1 MRRLSFLFIIA
12 FTAVTYTACND
23 QPAKDTHTE
32 ENKSDSTAQAAAPQ
46 PAIKEE
52 AVTYTGDGVTMKG
65 FVAYD
70 SGSTAKR
77 PAVLIIHEW
86 WGLNDYPKM
95 RARELAQLGYIAF
108 AMDMFGDG
116 KTVDN
121 PDAAG
126 KMATPYYQNPQ
137 KAKARIDAAL
147 ATLKGMS
154 QTDTSKIAAIGYC
167 FGGGM
172 ALNAARL
179 GENLKGVVSFH
190 GSLLGTPAKKDLLK
204 AKLLV
209 CHGAADQ
216 FVKQTEVDQFKK
228 QMDSIG
234 ADYTFKAYADAGH
247 AFTNPNA
254 TNVGKQ
260 FNIPIA
266 YNAAADTAS
275 WNDMRSFF
283 DRIFK

>member
-1 MRRLSFLFIIA
+1 MTSFI
-12 FTAVTYTACND
+12 AVTFTACND
-23 QPAKDTHTE
+23 QPAKENTE
-32 ENKSDSTAQAAAPQ
+32 EKKPDSTAQATAPQ

-52 AVTYTGDGVTMKG
+52 TVSYTGDGVTMKG

-70 SGSTAKR
+70 SASTAKR
-77 PAVLIIHEW
+77 PAVLIVHEW

-95 RARELAQLGYIAF
+95 RARELAKMGYVAF
-108 AMDMFGDG
+108 AMDMFGEG

-126 KMATPYYQNPQ
+126 KMATPFYKNPQ

-172 ALNAARL
+172 VLNAAKM
-179 GENLKGVVSFH
+179 GENVKGIVSFH
-190 GSLLGTPAKKDLLK
+190 GMLAGVPAKKDLLK
-204 AKLLV
+204 AKILV

-216 FVKQTEVDQFKK
+216 FVKQPEVDQFKK

-234 ADYTFKAYADAGH
+234 ADLTFKAYPDAGH
-247 AFTNPNA
+247 AFTNPNS

-275 WNDMRSFF
+275 WKDMQLFF

>member
-1 MRRLSFLFIIA
+1 
-12 FTAVTYTACND
+12 
-23 QPAKDTHTE
+23 
-32 ENKSDSTAQAAAPQ
+32 
-46 PAIKEE
+46 
-52 AVTYTGDGVTMKG
+52 MKG

-70 SGSTAKR
+70 SASTAKR
-77 PAVLIIHEW
+77 PAVLIVHEW

-95 RARELAQLGYIAF
+95 RARELAKLGYVAF

-126 KMATPYYQNPQ
+126 KIATPFYKNPQ

-147 ATLKGMS
+147 ATLKSMS

-172 ALNAARL
+172 VLNAAKL
-179 GENLKGVVSFH
+179 GENVNGVVSFH
-190 GSLLGTPAKKDLLK
+190 GMLAGVPPKKELLK
-204 AKLLV
+204 AKILV

-216 FVKQTEVDQFKK
+216 FVKQPEVDQFKK
-228 QMDSIG
+228 QMDSVG
-234 ADYTFKAYADAGH
+234 ADYTFKAYPDAGH
-247 AFTNPNA
+247 AFSNPNS

-266 YNAAADTAS
+266 YNAAADSAS
-275 WNDMRSFF
+275 WKDMKSFF

>member
-1 MRRLSFLFIIA
+1 MRRLSILCITAFI
-12 FTAVTYTACND
+12 AVTYTACND
-23 QPAKDTHTE
+23 QPKEPDTE
-32 ENKSDSTAQAAAPQ
+32 ANKPDSTTQVAAPQ
-46 PAIKEE
+46 PAVKEE
-52 AVTYTGDGVTMKG
+52 TVSYTGDGVTMKG

-70 SGSTAKR
+70 SASTTKR
-77 PAVLIIHEW
+77 PAVLIVHEW

-95 RARELAQLGYIAF
+95 RARELAKMGYVAF

-126 KMATPYYQNPQ
+126 KISMPFYKNPQ

-147 ATLKGMS
+147 AALKGMS

-172 ALNAARL
+172 VLNAAKL
-179 GENLKGVVSFH
+179 GENVNGVVSFH
-190 GSLLGTPAKKDLLK
+190 GMLAGVPPKKELLK
-204 AKLLV
+204 AKILV

-216 FVKQTEVDQFKK
+216 FVKQPEADQFKK

-234 ADYTFKAYADAGH
+234 ADYTFKAYPDAGH
-247 AFTNPNA
+247 AFTNPNS

-275 WNDMRSFF
+275 WNDMKSFF
-283 DRIFK
+283 DRIFN